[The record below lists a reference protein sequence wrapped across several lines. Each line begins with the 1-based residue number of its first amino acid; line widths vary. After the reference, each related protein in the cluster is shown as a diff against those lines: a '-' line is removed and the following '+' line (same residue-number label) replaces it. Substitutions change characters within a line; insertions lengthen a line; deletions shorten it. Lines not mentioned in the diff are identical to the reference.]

1 MISKLGAGLVSGIL
15 TGSDLGSVR
24 ARELTPEQRS
34 ALINYYGLDE
44 DANLERR
51 NMWRGAFSRLV
62 TSALGAGAVYLGGKE
77 ALKNW
82 KAVQDGK
89 APVKSLLNRKT
100 IAGAGLLTA
109 SGLLRDYLERKA
121 TDKYGA
127 GNAQRVINMEKIY

>member
-24 ARELTPEQRS
+24 ARELSPEQRS

-51 NMWRGAFSRLV
+51 NMWRGALSRLG
-62 TSALGAGAVYLGGKE
+62 TSALGTGALYFGGKE

-82 KAVQDGK
+82 KDVQSGK
-89 APVKSLLNRKT
+89 APAKSLLNRKT
-100 IAGAGLLTA
+100 VAGAGLLAA

-127 GNAQRVINMEKIY
+127 GNARKVMAEI

>member
-1 MISKLGAGLVSGIL
+1 MISKLGAGLLSGIL

-51 NMWRGAFSRLV
+51 NMWRGALSRLG
-62 TSALGAGAVYLGGKE
+62 TSALGAGSVYFGGKE

-82 KAVQDGK
+82 KDVQSGK
-89 APVKSLLNRKT
+89 APAKSLLNRKT

-127 GNAQRVINMEKIY
+127 GNAQRVMAR